1 MLLSEL
7 ASCCCW
13 LFTCSFPEATS
24 QQQHK
29 QRLRCLALLMLI
41 LLWSHRHTHTTTQT
55 QTNTQSCFPA
65 LSCWPVLSRLY
76 GPRGVYLIFPRLIAR
91 RAKSFSSL
99 LVFLYARC
107 TCSQKW
113 ARPESLSCPT
123 PFLPHS
129 LPLSLP
135 LSFSSPFALSQN
147 SLNKILHKVS

>member
-1 MLLSEL
+1 MLLL
-7 ASCCCW
+7 A
-13 LFTCSFPEATS
+13 FY
-24 QQQHK
+24 
-29 QRLRCLALLMLI
+29 LLI
-41 LLWSHRHTHTTTQT
+41 SGGDIATTTQAAT
-55 QTNTQSCFPA
+55 ALLSAADADFAVVSHTHNHTAQTNTQSSVSA

-91 RAKSFSSL
+91 RVKSFSSL

-123 PFLPHS
+123 PFLPLPSS
-129 LPLSLP
+129 LSLSLP
-135 LSFSSPFALSQN
+135 PFALSQN